1 MDEVLTK
8 FPDTWTQIG
17 VFVKAFSQLD
27 NARELAASHPP
38 FCELLSMEF
47 NDRLVFAFRMQ
58 LLYHMF
64 SSLGLQPCNI
74 SDSQAQPYAHS
85 ILHKHFV
92 EMLGKYDSA
101 MTSRVLVPG

>member
-8 FPDTWTQIG
+8 FPDAWTQIG
-17 VFVKAFSQLD
+17 VFVKAIGQLD
-27 NARELAASHPP
+27 NGETLAASHPP
-38 FCELLSMEF
+38 FDELVNMEF
-47 NDRLVFAFRMQ
+47 DSRLVFAFRMQ
-58 LLYHMF
+58 LLYHML
-64 SSLGLQPCNI
+64 SSLGLQPCNV
-74 SDSQAQPYAHS
+74 SDHQAQPYAHS